1 MDQLT
6 FIGYLV
12 ASVVTLS
19 GFIAVI
25 AKFTQ
30 PINDLRI
37 VIQKLDDTIN
47 DMQKTDSIHDKRIT
61 EHGKQIDSLNT
72 RVGVIETKIN
82 YYHGN
87 N

>member
-1 MDQLT
+1 MDHLT

-12 ASVVTLS
+12 ASVVTLG

-37 VIQKLDDTIN
+37 VIQKLDDTISS
-47 DMQKTDSIHDKRIT
+47 MQKIDSLHDKRIT
-61 EHGKQIDSLNT
+61 EHGKQIDSLNN
-72 RVGVIETKIN
+72 RIGVIETKIN
-82 YYHGN
+82 YYHGSN
-87 N
+87 